1 MSTFINPND
10 CQFQNS
16 LWIIMSH
23 SAYLPFPVDIYIYII
38 WAWPTCMSPY
48 DKLMPPMPMLPVPD
62 HLSIVVSSGDV
73 NIRLVGLL
81 QSIPIYNK
89 QQFITKHHTKS
100 QCIKSQYSKANFAI
114 SMCVLNK
121 LYCIWSESDFIC
133 IIKFRMLFYF
143 IVS

>member
-10 CQFQNS
+10 CQFQNY
-16 LWIIMSH
+16 LWIYYESLSIPN
-23 SAYLPFPVDIYIYII
+23 LPSGYIYII

-48 DKLMPPMPMLPVPD
+48 DKLMLAMPMLSIPD

-121 LYCIWSESDFIC
+121 LYCTWSESDFIC